1 MIPHI
6 FNLSLKEIEDF
17 MNKHLNVKQDKKVE
31 SGEVFTPF
39 HLVVEMINTFP
50 KSVWKNP
57 NLKWLDPG
65 CGVGNFSMVVFYYL
79 DKGLKN
85 WESNSSKR
93 RNHII
98 KNMLYMIEITPNNVK
113 IVKELFGENVNVAQH
128 DFLLEKDKWKT
139 LFEVDKFDIILGNP
153 PYNKNGMRGKGR
165 SNIGLTVIWSKF
177 VDLSLLSLNP
187 KGFCLFFTPNSW
199 NELKSPLSKHIM
211 QHQIL
216 VLKNFDTPTAY
227 KLFKKKAGS
236 LPLCYYLLQ
245 KVKPTK
251 KTKIYDS
258 FTEHFVDFDIHKYEF
273 IPNKNIELVKKVL
286 SKTKENLDDYYYFTP
301 PKVKKNK
308 ETFFDSYSNSHPYP
322 LINYVHKKIYIS
334 YSSSPSFLQNGCPK
348 LVFPN
353 YSMGYPILDVDGIL
367 DVGGRSSYVLYIKDN
382 DPKKLKKIQ
391 EFFLTNL
398 ALTLINSLKTAQKFL
413 STRTFT
419 LFPDASKLS
428 ISINDKN
435 LESYYKLSSKDKTCI
450 EHQIEKGEGNLTE
463 QRREEIMNFSLETY
477 LSNNKIEEI
486 KQKIKKSGVL
496 QKSLKRKGK
505 RNNKTK
511 KNR

>member
-1 MIPHI
+1 M
-6 FNLSLKEIEDF
+6 
-17 MNKHLNVKQDKKVE
+17 
-31 SGEVFTPF
+31 
-39 HLVVEMINTFP
+39 
-50 KSVWKNP
+50 
-57 NLKWLDPG
+57 
-65 CGVGNFSMVVFYYL
+65 
-79 DKGLKN
+79 
-85 WESNSSKR
+85 
-93 RNHII
+93 
-98 KNMLYMIEITPNNVK
+98 
-113 IVKELFGENVNVAQH
+113 
-128 DFLLEKDKWKT
+128 EKDKWAN
-139 LFEVDKFDIILGNP
+139 LFGIEEFDIILGNP
-153 PYNKNGMRGKGR
+153 PFNKNGMRGKGR
-165 SNIGLTVIWSKF
+165 SNVGLTVIWNKF
-177 VDLSLLSLNP
+177 VDLSLLSLKP
-187 KGFCLFFTPNSW
+187 KGYCLFFTPNSW

-258 FTEHFVDFDIHKYEF
+258 FIEDFVDFDIHKYEF

-286 SKTKENLDDYYYFTP
+286 SKTKENLDDDYYFTP
-301 PKVKKNK
+301 PKLKKDK
-308 ETFFDSYSNSHPYP
+308 QSFFDSYSKSHPYP

-334 YSSSPSFLQNGCPK
+334 YASSPSFLQNGRPK

-367 DVGGRSSYVLYIKDN
+367 DVGGRSSYVLYTKDN
-382 DPKKLKKIQ
+382 DTKKLKKIQ

-419 LFPDASKLS
+419 LFPDVSKLS

-435 LESYYKLSSKDKTCI
+435 LESYYKLSSKDKKCI

-463 QRREEIMNFSLETY
+463 KRREEILNFSLESY

-496 QKSLKRKGK
+496 QKSLKRRGK

-511 KNR
+511 KNI